1 MVTLALEVT
10 WACHRG
16 CSVNLWLQGWLPW
29 PTCSGRDRLQM
40 GSGNSP
46 GGWACELAWPGTH
59 SWSEA
64 AAVVKVSQGT
74 GWGHKEGK
82 EGVSPPCVCSEL
94 GLVCIEGSCCSCT
107 SPASAWLQTSQ
118 SQPPPT
124 LTGGY
129 PGCHSHLAPTRPSRG
144 KQKSGHWRHH
154 RRAPAHLPKHQDL
167 HLQNGDTT
175 HTHLPGACGDEM
187 RPRTGCTLQ
196 QIH

>member
-1 MVTLALEVT
+1 M
-10 WACHRG
+10 
-16 CSVNLWLQGWLPW
+16 
-29 PTCSGRDRLQM
+29 
-40 GSGNSP
+40 
-46 GGWACELAWPGTH
+46 
-59 SWSEA
+59 
-64 AAVVKVSQGT
+64 VKVSQGT
-74 GWGHKEGK
+74 GWGHREGK

-129 PGCHSHLAPTRPSRG
+129 PGCRSHVAPTRPSRG

-154 RRAPAHLPKHQDL
+154 SRAPAHLPKHQGL

-187 RPRTGCTLQ
+187 RPRMGCTLQ
-196 QIH
+196 QIHRGDPSLAAPLLSLLIGPLQGPGQTQACFILRSGSMT